1 MFIVNEAEQG
11 QIKTQL
17 GARMYSSTKLFKKK
31 HQKGGGGIWQVGWF
45 EEDKFGEGGGGL
57 QSAGKKKMGGSGFWS
72 CKFYLQW
79 NSRGR
84 LGKRVWKR
92 GNESMQHE
100 RRKECQTE
108 RGTLGAGRKFI

>member
-45 EEDKFGEGGGGL
+45 EENKFGEGRGGL
-57 QSAGKKKMGGSGFWS
+57 QSAGKKKWEDLAFEVANFTYSGTPE
-72 CKFYLQW
+72 
-79 NSRGR
+79 GD
-84 LGKRVWKR
+84 
-92 GNESMQHE
+92 
-100 RRKECQTE
+100 
-108 RGTLGAGRKFI
+108 